1 MTTYKATKPILIN
14 LDLQLVKSLDDAAH
28 RLGMNRTDIIRKCLS
43 RDIQYVLQ
51 VEVPKSA
58 KLKQELNDHYP
69 TWMNRY
75 ANAPSKLIGG

>member
-1 MTTYKATKPILIN
+1 MTTYKVTKPILIN

-51 VEVPKSA
+51 IEVPKST
-58 KLKQELNDHYP
+58 KLKQELSDQYP
-69 TWMNRY
+69 GWMNRF
-75 ANAPSKLIGG
+75 ANDPSKLVRG